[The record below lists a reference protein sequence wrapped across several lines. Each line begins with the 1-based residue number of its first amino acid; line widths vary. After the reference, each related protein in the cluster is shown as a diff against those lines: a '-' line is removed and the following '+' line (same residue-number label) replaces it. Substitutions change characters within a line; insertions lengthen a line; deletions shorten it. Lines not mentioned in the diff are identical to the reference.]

1 MAHVEGF
8 RTVAADT
15 SKVVIVND
23 CGRASRGTAN
33 PRRVVDEP
41 LRPSV
46 GGRLLLLDE
55 RPWVEPREHRRA
67 QRL

>member
-8 RTVAADT
+8 PTVAANP
-15 SKVVIVND
+15 SKSVIVND
-23 CGRASRGTAN
+23 CGRAS
-33 PRRVVDEP
+33 RVVDEP

-46 GGRLLLLDE
+46 GGLLLLDE
-55 RPWVEPREHRRA
+55 RPWVESREHRRA

>member
-8 RTVAADT
+8 RTVAADP
-15 SKVVIVND
+15 SEIVIAND
-23 CGRASRGTAN
+23 CRRASRGTAS

-41 LRPSV
+41 LKPSV
-46 GGRLLLLDE
+46 GGLLLLDE
-55 RPWVEPREHRRA
+55 RPWVESREHRRA

>member
-8 RTVAADT
+8 PTVAANP
-15 SKVVIVND
+15 SKIVIVND
-23 CGRASRGTAN
+23 CGRAS
-33 PRRVVDEP
+33 RVVDEP

-46 GGRLLLLDE
+46 GGLLVLDE
-55 RPWVEPREHRRA
+55 RPWVESREHRRA